1 MRASVIAAALLT
13 VFPVAAVAQTT
24 PGTAPPSGAAD
35 SGAGKPGEHSAD
47 GPRRPDGAADEI

>member
-24 PGTAPPSGAAD
+24 PAQLRRVERRIAVPGSPVSIRRRAA
-35 SGAGKPGEHSAD
+35 ST
-47 GPRRPDGAADEI
+47 RRCRR